1 MSSTL
6 EDRLRG
12 AIGDRYVLGALI
24 GEGGMAGSWRMSQRR
39 RVLFR
44 RMYEGQMPHANFVE
58 LPDGHLVMISAPA
71 GVEPDMMVVVNWFA
85 ELGKRT
91 R

>member
-1 MSSTL
+1 MSSTI

-12 AIGDRYVLGALI
+12 AIGDRYVLG
-24 GEGGMAGSWRMSQRR
+24 
-39 RVLFR
+39 
-44 RMYEGQMPHANFVE
+44 
-58 LPDGHLVMISAPA
+58 HLVMIGAPA
-71 GVEPDMMVVVNWFA
+71 GVEPDMVVVVNWFA